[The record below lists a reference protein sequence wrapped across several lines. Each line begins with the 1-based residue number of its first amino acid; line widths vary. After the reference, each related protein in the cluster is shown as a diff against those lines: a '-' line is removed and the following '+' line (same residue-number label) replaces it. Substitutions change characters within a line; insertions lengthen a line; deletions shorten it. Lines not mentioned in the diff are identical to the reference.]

1 MGILFSS
8 LLTKRIIFAVTK
20 APVFVTN
27 VCGFPNPFI
36 SSLTIFLPGT
46 TANTRL
52 QTLRAD
58 RHASAIVHWR
68 QYVKALYRSKL
79 SVFMFLPD
87 DSKHPQ
93 YQLKLYSVH
102 SLADGVRIFLTVTF
116 PFVKSFKFDIVY
128 DCNLGCLRYVGFRR
142 QVTVL
147 VRFGL
152 PPHSSA

>member
-8 LLTKRIIFAVTK
+8 LLTKRMIFAVTK

-93 YQLKLYSVH
+93 Y
-102 SLADGVRIFLTVTF
+102 
-116 PFVKSFKFDIVY
+116 
-128 DCNLGCLRYVGFRR
+128 
-142 QVTVL
+142 
-147 VRFGL
+147 
-152 PPHSSA
+152 